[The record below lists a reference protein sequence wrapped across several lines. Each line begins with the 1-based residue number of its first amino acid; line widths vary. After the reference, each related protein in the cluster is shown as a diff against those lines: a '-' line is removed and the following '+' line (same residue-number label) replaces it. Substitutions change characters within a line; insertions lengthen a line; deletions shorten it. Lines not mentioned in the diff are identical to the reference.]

1 MSGSETE
8 TEGLLPSG
16 GQINSPF
23 NWAIELCESSGDGPT
38 LAVKDLIDVEGTITT
53 AGSRLVASVATPS
66 LQDAPVVT
74 NARKGGARIVGKAN
88 LTELAFGA
96 QGINPWYG
104 TPVNPISPELIPGG
118 SSSGSAVAVA
128 RGIADIAY
136 GTDTGGSIRIP
147 ATSCGVIGLKTTL
160 GRASTTGVYPLS
172 QSLDTI
178 GPLAKTIPQ
187 IWTGLSWLF
196 GGDLDTSAAP
206 YRSAGR
212 IRTSESELIE
222 VTIDEAL
229 RLAKVNLRSLDNPGL
244 SRAWEVGGV
253 IMGYE
258 AIRNNEL
265 AVSQHHRIDPAI
277 WSRFHLYLAKS
288 ASDYQE
294 ALEVGK
300 SFSKSVSDL
309 IENFGALALASV
321 PFEVPSL
328 KNAYKRWINV
338 NTLPFNVAGLPA
350 ISFPLPAKFCDAV
363 RLEHGLDDDLGQGVG
378 ENGQRVPISVQLVGK
393 SGSDEALVATAD
405 MILAALQSE
414 GF

>member
-1 MSGSETE
+1 MSGAETDPK
-8 TEGLLPSG
+8 GL
-16 GQINSPF
+16 SPF

-53 AGSRLVASVATPS
+53 AGSRLVASTATPAA
-66 LQDAPVVT
+66 QDAPIVAS
-74 NARKGGARIVGKAN
+74 ARRGGARIIGKAN

-128 RGIADIAY
+128 RGIADVAY

-147 ATSCGVIGLKTTL
+147 ATCCGVIGLKTTF
-160 GRASTTGVYPLS
+160 GRASTAGVYLLS

-178 GPLAKTIPQ
+178 GPMARSIPQ
-187 IWTGLSWLF
+187 IWSGLSWLF
-196 GGDLDTSAAP
+196 AGDIALGADP
-206 YRSAGR
+206 YQSAGR

-222 VTIDEAL
+222 ATIDEAL
-229 RLAKVNLRSLDNPGL
+229 TLAAMKLTDLDNPGL

-277 WSRFHLYLAKS
+277 WSRFQLYRSKS
-288 ASDYQE
+288 VADYEE
-294 ALEVGK
+294 ALEVGRT
-300 SFSKSVSDL
+300 FSKVVSDL
-309 IENFGALALASV
+309 VGSFGTLALASV

-328 KNAYKRWINV
+328 RNAYKRWINV

-350 ISFPLPAKFCDAV
+350 ISFALPASFCDAV
-363 RLEHGLDDDLGQGVG
+363 RKDRGMSGDLGQGIG
-378 ENGQRVPISVQLVGK
+378 ESGQRVPVSIQLVGK
-393 SGSDEALVATAD
+393 LGSDEALVASAD
-405 MILAALQSE
+405 MVLKALKEE